1 MKQFKTPIYRRRHG
15 CRKCPLLG
23 GFVFWGTLRNIEY
36 YDTLDVI
43 NILVNKNYRW
53 IGNPTHSL
61 FLLCIKM
68 RFLCLRTRPQPGAY
82 NEEENNAFK
91 WTKFLERQLNLRTF
105 AWYLVPY
112 LFWNEGNTCDRRF
125 WSKSCSQNSKGCM
138 PLYYIYA
145 NGTQCTHYIQTY
157 LAGLADYNFSYYH
170 MFLHRQF
177 DPSRDNDIK
186 TKVRMTHC
194 KFKTFLFV
202 TATWPWSATQRF

>member
-36 YDTLDVI
+36 YDTLDII

-91 WTKFLERQLNLRTF
+91 WTKFLERQLKLRTF
-105 AWYLVPY
+105 SWYLVP
-112 LFWNEGNTCDRRF
+112 LFTGKVFHMTDPFGQNPAPKRLHAALLQTICKRYTMYTLHSNL
-125 WSKSCSQNSKGCM
+125 SCM
-138 PLYYIYA
+138 
-145 NGTQCTHYIQTY
+145 
-157 LAGLADYNFSYYH
+157 
-170 MFLHRQF
+170 
-177 DPSRDNDIK
+177 
-186 TKVRMTHC
+186 
-194 KFKTFLFV
+194 
-202 TATWPWSATQRF
+202 